1 MERCIIFI
9 TQGTSYFFGRM
20 ILELGSSCTDIFY
33 DVNACT
39 NMAGV
44 RNIAIVGVLIIFLG
58 GIIPLVVDVVTSLQR
73 KKAMS
78 RIKKQQRVFIQ
89 TE

>member
-1 MERCIIFI
+1 MP
-9 TQGTSYFFGRM
+9 
-20 ILELGSSCTDIFY
+20 
-33 DVNACT
+33 
-39 NMAGV
+39 GV

-78 RIKKQQRVFIQ
+78 SIKKQQRVFIQ
-89 TE
+89 TEQAPKLYVDYFD

>member
-1 MERCIIFI
+1 
-9 TQGTSYFFGRM
+9 
-20 ILELGSSCTDIFY
+20 
-33 DVNACT
+33 
-39 NMAGV
+39 MAGV

-78 RIKKQQRVFIQ
+78 SIKKQQRVFIQ
-89 TE
+89 TEQAPKLYVDYFD